1 MIDGVKCVCGGVTP
15 AMWNTV
21 APLDFGISVSETTGE
36 LLCSKREAKRD
47 GLTFRTNGGCCQLFG
62 SLHTF
67 KNGGGTNA
75 DNFTFNDL
83 QRVLNALQTVY
94 KVDLDK
100 TLIQHLEIGVNIPL
114 EYSPEIPI
122 KAAISHRG
130 RSFTPLYDR
139 KRHRVGKVCE
149 RLDYTLKL
157 YDKGKQDGTGA
168 NILRFEYVAH
178 RGRVLESCGVR
189 TLSDLQSRTACAH
202 LLGLLVSVISDLVF
216 YDFKYKGAGMSAAK
230 WAKFQQY
237 SNPNYW
243 EGLTKFARAKA
254 LPRYFEKVAKYGL
267 IDWRKWLFTKT
278 TKQGL
283 VLLGCDLQNG
293 GFSCDSLED
302 CKQMFLATFSTLE
315 CSLEKVATT
324 NGRGNLEREGKPIQ
338 ETETMQLYHSTT
350 KQRRFCAICG
360 REITH
365 QKGGSRFCS
374 EKYFGKEARKCRN
387 KDSNRR
393 LTLKRK
399 IKRAMKQK
407 KDIAITYESNGQLF
421 TDILHPSEI
430 GLTRE
435 WLDRVQKV
443 EILETPP
450 QRLTGKAARK
460 YMKQY
465 ELKKQEEKQ

>member
-15 AMWNTV
+15 AMWNKV
-21 APLDFGISVSETTGE
+21 APLDFGVNISDATGE
-36 LLCSKREAKRD
+36 LLSPVRDAKYN
-47 GLTFRTNGGCCQLFG
+47 GLIFRTNGGCCQLFG
-62 SLHTF
+62 SLHSYN
-67 KNGGGTNA
+67 NGGGTNA
-75 DNFTFNDL
+75 NNFTFNEL
-83 QRVLNALQTVY
+83 QAVLTDLQTVY
-94 KVDLDK
+94 GLNLVQ
-100 TLIQHLEIGVNIPL
+100 TEIQHLEIGVNIPL
-114 EYSPEIPI
+114 DYSPDIII
-122 KAAISHRG
+122 KAAISHKERA
-130 RSFTPLYDR
+130 FTPLYNR
-139 KRHRVGKVCE
+139 KRQRVGKVCE
-149 RLDYTLKL
+149 RTDYTVKL
-157 YDKGKQDGTGA
+157 YNKGKQDGTGA

-178 RGRVLESCGVR
+178 RQRVLESCEVR
-189 TLSDLQSRTACAH
+189 TLADLQSRRKCA
-202 LLGLLVSVISDLVF
+202 LLLRLLVAVVSEMVM
-216 YDFKYKGAGMSAAK
+216 YDYKYKGAGMSAAK

-324 NGRGNLEREGKPIQ
+324 NGRGNLEREENPIQ
-338 ETETMQLYHSTT
+338 ETGAIQPYHLAT

-393 LTLKRK
+393 LALKRK
-399 IKRAMKQK
+399 IKREMKQK
-407 KDIAITYESNGQLF
+407 KDIAITYELNGQLF

-435 WLDRVQKV
+435 WLDRVQEV

-450 QRLTGKAARK
+450 QRLAGKAARK